1 MNVRVLV
8 VDEREANFF
17 DAKSAVEPL
26 QMRGAMVNDTATLH
40 DRDLETDRGGSSMN
54 RGAPGKHGIDGDRS
68 SKRHFMELFARHVAR
83 AVDDARARNEFDR
96 LVIVAGPR
104 MLGWLRDA
112 LPEAT
117 RSVVAAEIPKD
128 LLHSDPSVIR
138 DVVPREAFSH

>member
-8 VDEREANFF
+8 ADEREVNFF
-17 DAKSAVEPL
+17 DAKSAVAPL
-26 QMRGAMVNDTATLH
+26 QRCGAMLNESATMY

-54 RGAPGKHGIDGDRS
+54 RGAPGTHGIDGERS
-68 SKRHFMELFARHVAR
+68 TKRHFMELFARHVAR

-112 LPEAT
+112 LPETT

-128 LLHSDPSVIR
+128 LVHEDPTVIR
-138 DVVPREAFSH
+138 DVVPREAFFH